1 MIPSKGKAVF
11 LLSYEELLHR
21 RLGKYEHV
29 VSVRPQQLV
38 GRLTV
43 EVNILERA
51 GLSSLEVLPPQDTR
65 QRHGGRAEGECPP
78 SGGRPRRVVPRG
90 RALALERSVDQMAAL
105 ARLCQEIN
113 KC

>member
-78 SGGRPRRVVPRG
+78 PGGRPPRVVPRS

>member
-78 SGGRPRRVVPRG
+78 PRGTPASRGPSRPGAGFREVGRPDGCPCQ
-90 RALALERSVDQMAAL
+90 ALSGD
-105 ARLCQEIN
+105 
-113 KC
+113 